1 MKRMVYDEGVT
12 KDMADGVAMPQA
24 MQFVMVPTQEWE
36 RIINALQRVESILNR
51 PKDDNWITAKE
62 ACAMLGCKERA
73 FLVKRRAYRLKVLE
87 VGRNKLIRRSD
98 VERIIQAEAYAE

>member
-1 MKRMVYDEGVT
+1 MKRMVYDEGIT
-12 KDMADGVAMPQA
+12 KDMADSVAMPQA

-73 FLVKRRAYRLKVLE
+73 LLVKRRAYRLKVLE

-98 VERIIQAEAYAE
+98 VERIIQAEAYTE

>member
-1 MKRMVYDEGVT
+1 MKRVIYDELAARPLANEG
-12 KDMADGVAMPQA
+12 AMPQA

-73 FLVKRRAYRLKVLE
+73 LLVKRRAYRLKVLE

-98 VERIIQAEAYAE
+98 VERIIQAEAYTE

>member
-51 PKDDNWITAKE
+51 LKDYNWITAKE

>member
-62 ACAMLGCKERA
+62 ACAMLGCKERTL
-73 FLVKRRAYRLKVLE
+73 LVKRRAYRLKVLE

>member
-12 KDMADGVAMPQA
+12 KDMADGVVMPQA

>member
-73 FLVKRRAYRLKVLE
+73 LLVKRRAYRLKVLE

>member
-1 MKRMVYDEGVT
+1 MTAQEYIDKFRMN
-12 KDMADGVAMPQA
+12 
-24 MQFVMVPTQEWE
+24 QENFE
-36 RIINALQRVESILNR
+36 FSRQEFIAQLKFDFLESIVESILNR